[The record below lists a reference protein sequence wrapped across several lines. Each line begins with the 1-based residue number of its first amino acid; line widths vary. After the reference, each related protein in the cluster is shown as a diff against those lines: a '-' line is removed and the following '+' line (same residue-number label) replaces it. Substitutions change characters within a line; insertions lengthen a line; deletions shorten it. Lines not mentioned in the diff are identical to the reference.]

1 MLVILLFVVSCAHV
15 PRTSSYKCNIEAG
28 ESGCDADEHILR
40 VNSNGYLI
48 DSEFATLNYFERD
61 LDDILNKKSAHDKMD
76 TMILESIK
84 LACRKSKTSCE
95 DIVSID
101 NLSMLPSGIDKVK
114 ILLYV
119 HGGLNTYDATDKRLE
134 QQLSWIENE
143 DSDWHYP
150 IYVSWPSNAP
160 GTVTE
165 HLFHVREGR
174 QVNPLVGVAS
184 SIGTVW
190 ESIFT
195 GIGKAPANVADQ
207 FINDKDRFMSGV
219 NNKWLSTVWKD
230 AEYRY
235 KSLFF
240 KSNESEFCSSCSY
253 VNTIDDITVNRSTY
267 ENSGFKNGLES
278 AFLVAVSPVRY
289 VIGIPWN
296 GTLANNAWDMMK
308 RRARAIANPNGEYN
322 KHVRDRFGSPDK
334 EIDGSG
340 VGYLLERLF
349 KLERENPNL
358 NVNLTLIGHSMGA
371 IVINNLLNRYQE
383 EFSQTNYL
391 DSIVYMGAA
400 ASIAETLAVIPPI
413 MRENE
418 QQISF
423 YNLTLNR
430 VAEVA
435 ETHYLGFAPSGSL
448 LVSID
453 KYHDSPEHHLLRTLG
468 SEVNIQ
474 SSLATIINA
483 FKGLKGDKVVLKA
496 FDKNQKILPYR
507 HGDFGDLPF
516 WKQKTWQIDATS
528 HGKRPLSD
536 HNE

>member
-1 MLVILLFVVSCAHV
+1 MRHIFTAVILLFIASCAHS
-15 PRTSSYKCNIEAG
+15 PKTSSYACNIETG
-28 ESGCDADEHILR
+28 ENGCDADEHILR
-40 VNSNGYLI
+40 VNSNGYII
-48 DSEFATLNYFERD
+48 DSEFATLNYLERD
-61 LDDILNKKSAHDKMD
+61 LDKILSKKTARNKIDN
-76 TMILESIK
+76 MILESIK
-84 LACRKSKTSCE
+84 LACRKSQVECE
-95 DIVSID
+95 DFTSID
-101 NLSMLPSGIDKVK
+101 NITMLPRGLGKVK

-134 QQLSWIENE
+134 NQLSRIESE
-143 DSDWHYP
+143 ETDWHYP
-150 IYVSWPSNAP
+150 IYVSWPSNAL
-160 GTVTE
+160 GTVNE

-207 FINDKDRFMSGV
+207 FINDKDRFASGV
-219 NNKWLSTVWKD
+219 NNEWLSSVWKD
-230 AEYRY
+230 AEYQY
-235 KSLFF
+235 KSFF
-240 KSNESEFCSSCSY
+240 FEGKEKDFCPSCPY
-253 VNTIDDITVNRSTY
+253 VNTIDNITINRSTY
-267 ENSGFKNGLES
+267 NNTGFSNGLES
-278 AFLVAVSPVRY
+278 AFLVVVSPVRY

-322 KHVRDRFGSPDK
+322 KHVRERFGSADK
-334 EIDGSG
+334 EVDGSG
-340 VGYLLERLF
+340 IGYLLERLF
-349 KLERENPNL
+349 KLENEHPDL
-358 NVNLTLIGHSMGA
+358 NVSLTLVGHSMGA
-371 IVINNLLNRYQE
+371 IVINNILNRYQK
-383 EFSQTNYL
+383 EFSHTNYL

-418 QQISF
+418 RQIDF

-468 SEVNIQ
+468 SEVNVQ
-474 SSLATIINA
+474 SSLETIVHA
-483 FKGLKGDKVVLKA
+483 FKGLDGDRVVLKA
-496 FDKNQKILPYR
+496 FDKNQKILPFR
-507 HGDFGDLPF
+507 HGDFGDLSF
-516 WKQKTWQIDATS
+516 WKKETWQIDS
-528 HGKRPLSD
+528 PELR
-536 HNE
+536 EEY